1 MIAGIGQIISGLTLI
16 VVLSGCG
23 SGRRWEGTWTG
34 VLGIQKQPGVLD
46 PIANSQNKVELR
58 ILGNGSFLLLTE
70 SVAKSGVLR
79 AEGEVASLEVE
90 EVLER
95 PVEPS
100 LKKNFDEITIRR
112 IDENTILF
120 EDGDLMIPGP
130 NGIKPAKVTLKRQTQ
145 PAETG

>member
-1 MIAGIGQIISGLTLI
+1 M
-16 VVLSGCG
+16 VLSGCG

-58 ILGNGSFLLLTE
+58 IQGNGSFLLLTE

-79 AEGEVASLEVE
+79 TDGDAARLEVDE
-90 EVLER
+90 MLER
-95 PVEPS
+95 PLDPS
-100 LKKNFDEITIRR
+100 QRKNFDEISIRR
-112 IDENTILF
+112 IDENTLIF
-120 EDGDLMIPGP
+120 EDGDLMVPSA
-130 NGIKPAKVTLKRQTQ
+130 NGIKPAKVTLTRQTQ